1 MLEDL
6 DVVFVDSQMVNLKS
20 YEIDMFQSQLK
31 KVREKR
37 TQKINQIAKVIDE
50 IRG

>member
-31 KVREKR
+31 SKR
-37 TQKINQIAKVIDE
+37 KDSKIRRIAKVIDE
-50 IRG
+50 LKG

>member
-20 YEIDMFQSQLK
+20 YEIDMFQKSIKKSKEKKELK
-31 KVREKR
+31 R
-37 TQKINQIAKVIDE
+37 
-50 IRG
+50 